1 MSPSPAARPVP
12 RKVPQQDRSR
22 RMVDRIVTAAHEV
35 LLTDGHDA
43 ASTNRIAR
51 AAGISPG
58 SLYQYFDGK
67 EAVVDAVVERYSDAL
82 SARIAAAFTANLQSR
97 GEPMVRASVEALL
110 DALEENTA
118 FLRVVV
124 EGLPSVRHRAR
135 LMALEDRVTELVGA
149 YLAAQSSA
157 GNAEPT
163 VVAWLLVRTVE
174 QLTVRYVL
182 DAPEVAREVF
192 VSEVVRL
199 VLGYVE
205 PR

>member
-1 MSPSPAARPVP
+1 
-12 RKVPQQDRSR
+12 
-22 RMVDRIVTAAHEV
+22 MVERILASAHDV

-67 EAVVDAVVERYSDAL
+67 EALVDAVVERYSDEL
-82 SARIAAAFTANLQSR
+82 SARIAAAFTTNLGAR

-110 DALEENTA
+110 DALEENAA

-124 EGLPSVRHRAR
+124 EGLPSSHHRAR
-135 LMALEDRVTELVGA
+135 LLALEDRVTELVGA
-149 YLAAQSSA
+149 YLAAQPPARDVDPSL
-157 GNAEPT
+157 
-163 VVAWLLVRTVE
+163 VAWLLVRTVE

-182 DAPEVAREVF
+182 DAPPVARDVF
-192 VSEVVRL
+192 VSEVVQM
-199 VLGYVE
+199 VLGYVD
-205 PR
+205 PA

>member
-1 MSPSPAARPVP
+1 
-12 RKVPQQDRSR
+12 
-22 RMVDRIVTAAHEV
+22 MVDRILAAAHEV

-67 EAVVDAVVERYSDAL
+67 EAVVDAVVERYSDDL
-82 SARIAAAFTANLQSR
+82 STRIATAFTANLQRR
-97 GEPMVRASVEALL
+97 GEPMVRASIEALL
-110 DALEENTA
+110 DALEENAA

-135 LMALEDRVTELVGA
+135 LVALEDRVTELVGA
-149 YLAAQSSA
+149 YLAAQPVT
-157 GNAEPT
+157 GT
-163 VVAWLLVRTVE
+163 TDTRVVAWLLVRTVE

-182 DAPEVAREVF
+182 DAPPVARDVF

-199 VLGYVE
+199 VLGYVDAE
-205 PR
+205 